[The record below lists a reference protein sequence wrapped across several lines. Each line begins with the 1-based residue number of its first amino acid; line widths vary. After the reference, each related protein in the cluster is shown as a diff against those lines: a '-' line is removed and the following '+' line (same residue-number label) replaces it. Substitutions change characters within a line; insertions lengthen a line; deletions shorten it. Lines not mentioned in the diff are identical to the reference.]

1 MPSDLSLQQWCD
13 TSLRRRL
20 DRVSRRRAPHLPA
33 PQVLVMAPGAHLAYG
48 DVDLPFHTASV
59 GKVLVAVLVARLAQ
73 HGALGLDDLVS
84 HLAPSLDLSALP
96 AAPGVDLRRD
106 LTVDHLLSHRSGL
119 PDPLAPPRGHRTECS
134 LDALV
139 AEPGRRWTAAQVV
152 AQTAGLP
159 PTGAPGGRFAY
170 GDASYALL
178 QLVLEEVGGAPFPE
192 LVREHILVPAG
203 MSRTGFPHRT
213 ATAEEIAA
221 LKIAPIRVRRREVSR
236 FPSLSAAAA
245 DGGAVTTLE
254 DLARLQT
261 AMHEEGLVSP
271 ALLARMS
278 RRRSRLRP
286 GIHYGTGMTVLHL
299 TEFNPLSRR
308 RLPEAVGG
316 IGLWATH
323 CFYYP
328 GLRAQV
334 IMNFHST
341 REMPRSIR
349 LHTFIATRLA
359 ATAGRDPG
367 GPP

>member
-33 PQVLVMAPGAHLAYG
+33 PQVLVTAPGARLAYG

-73 HGALGLDDLVS
+73 RGALGLDDLVS

-119 PDPLAPPRGHRTECS
+119 PDPVLPPHGYRTECS

-170 GDASYALL
+170 GDANYALL

-192 LVREHILVPAG
+192 LLREYVLTPAG
-203 MSRTGFPHRT
+203 MSRTWFPHRT
-213 ATAEEIAA
+213 ATAEDLST
-221 LKIAPIRVRRREVSR
+221 LKIAPIWVSGCEVSR
-236 FPSLSAAAA
+236 LPSLSAAAA

-261 AMHEEGLVSP
+261 AVHEKGLVSP
-271 ALLARMS
+271 ALLTRMT
-278 RRRSRLRP
+278 RRRSRLRA
-286 GIHYGTGMTVLHL
+286 GIHYGTGMAVLRL
-299 TEFNPLSRR
+299 GEFSPLARR
-308 RLPEAVGG
+308 RYPEAVGG
-316 IGLWATH
+316 IGVWATH

-328 GLRAQV
+328 ELQAQV
-334 IMNFHST
+334 IMNLHST
-341 REMPRSIR
+341 REMSRSVR
-349 LHTFIATRLA
+349 LHMLVAKGLA
-359 ATAGRDPG
+359 ASVGSA
-367 GPP
+367 